1 MFLKEKII
9 FVNWFLLTLCLLC
22 EGGVA
27 HGAADVGVLGVD
39 QGLVQDPVLE
49 AHHAVLGGAQA
60 QLVVPGCSEASAR

>member
-9 FVNWFLLTLCLLC
+9 FVNWFLLTRLLC

-49 AHHAVLGGAQA
+49 AHHAVLVGTQA